1 MVTWSWVLSGFGIAV
16 LALIFLIVSG
26 VITQSNYIA
35 AFIAF
40 TCAAIF
46 IAINRLVTQPRTSD

>member
-1 MVTWSWVLSGFGIAV
+1 MMTWSWIISGFGIAA
-16 LALIFLIVSG
+16 LALILLIVSG
-26 VITQSNYIA
+26 VITQSNYVA

-46 IAINRLVTQPRTSD
+46 IAINRLVTQPRSGD